1 MSCHLKF
8 VKILFDKFFMSMLTF
23 LSHGLIGSSGADHL
37 VTENDDG
44 KPNENG
50 TLKDDFP
57 IGFWSCLESDK

>member
-1 MSCHLKF
+1 
-8 VKILFDKFFMSMLTF
+8 MLTF